1 MSLNRQLS
9 FGLAISLIVLLGL
22 QWGVISFIFSNLS
35 EKQLINRLTHDSE
48 SLLAGVNIDQQGL
61 FSLES
66 QRVNT
71 VYQRPLSGHYYVI
84 ALDGQQQVSRSLWDN
99 NLNTP
104 NLQPGTSTTLRL
116 NGPEGQVL
124 LVVVQGYRKQ
134 QQDITIAVAEDLT
147 NLNQSLRQFQWLYGA
162 ISLVILIALLLIQR
176 WIVRNSLK
184 PLDVIRDSMLR
195 LESGEITQI
204 ESVGPTEIAPLI
216 AEFNRLLTIMSNQS
230 RRSRE
235 ALGNLAHALKT
246 QLTILNQ
253 TVEQSNIHKEKAFK
267 ATIDESI
274 EVMRH
279 IVERELKR
287 ARLIGNT
294 LPGRRVNVK
303 EEITLIVKT
312 LQLMHVSK
320 LPIINWSVDD
330 NVSYMGDQED
340 FSELLG
346 NLLDNACKWCNQQV
360 FLTVKAQHGIIL
372 IVEDDGPGCELDQLD
387 TLTQRGLRLDESK
400 PGSGLGL
407 SIVHDVV
414 ESYGGTL
421 SFDKSAKYGGL
432 QVCVWL
438 PELKARNQDPS

>member
-1 MSLNRQLS
+1 MSLNKQLT
-9 FGLAISLIVLLGL
+9 FGLAISLVVLLGL

-35 EKQLINRLTHDSE
+35 EKQLTNRLTHDRE
-48 SLLAGVNIDQQGL
+48 SLLAGINFDQQGA
-61 FSLES
+61 FSLEP

-84 ALDGQQQVSRSLWDN
+84 TAGDQRQVSRSLWDN
-99 NLNTP
+99 NLGIP
-104 NLQPGTSTTLRL
+104 NLQPGTSATLRA
-116 NGPEGQVL
+116 NGPEGQLL
-124 LVVVQGYRKQ
+124 LVAVQGYRKQ
-134 QQDITIAVAEDLT
+134 QRDVTIAVAEDLT

-162 ISLVILIALLLIQR
+162 ISLVILIGLLLVQR
-176 WIVRNSLK
+176 RIVKNSLK
-184 PLDVIRDSMLR
+184 PLDVIRDNMLR
-195 LESGEITQI
+195 LESGEISQI
-204 ESVGPTEIAPLI
+204 ESIGPTEIAPLI
-216 AEFNRLLTIMSNQS
+216 AEFNRLLSIMSNQS

-253 TVEQSNIHKEKAFK
+253 TVEQSNLHQEKAFK
-267 ATIDESI
+267 ATIDEAI

-294 LPGRRVNVK
+294 LPGKRVNVK
-303 EEITLIVKT
+303 EEINLIVKT

-320 LPIINWSVDD
+320 LPIISFNVDD
-330 NVSYMGDQED
+330 KASYMGDQED

-346 NLLDNACKWCNQQV
+346 NLLDNACKWCTQQV
-360 FLTVKAQHGIIL
+360 FLTVKVQHGIIL

-387 TLTQRGLRLDESK
+387 TLTQRGFRLDEST

-407 SIVHDVV
+407 SIVHDIV

-421 SFDKSAKYGGL
+421 SFDKSIKYGGL

-438 PELKARNQDPS
+438 PERKTKD

>member
-1 MSLNRQLS
+1 MSLNKELS
-9 FGLAISLIVLLGL
+9 VGLAGSLIVLLGL
-22 QWGVISFIFSNLS
+22 QWGVISFVFSDLS
-35 EKQLINRLTHDSE
+35 EKQLINRLTQDSE
-48 SLLAGVNIDQQGL
+48 SLLAGVNFDQQGL

-66 QRVNT
+66 QRINT

-84 ALDGQQQVSRSLWDN
+84 TAGNQHQVSRSLWDT

-104 NLQPGTSTTLRL
+104 KLEPGTSNTLRL
-116 NGPEGQVL
+116 NGPEGQAL
-124 LVVVQGYRKQ
+124 LVVVHGYRKQ
-134 QQDITIAVAEDLT
+134 QHEITVAVAEDLT

-162 ISLVILIALLLIQR
+162 ISFLILIGLLFVQR
-176 WIVRNSLK
+176 RIVRNSLK
-184 PLDVIRDSMLR
+184 PLDVIKDNMLR

-204 ESVGPTEIAPLI
+204 ESAGPTEIAPLI
-216 AEFNRLLTIMSNQS
+216 AEFNRLLSIMSNQS

-253 TVEQSNIHKEKAFK
+253 TVEQSNLQKAPALK
-267 ATIDESI
+267 ATIDEAI
-274 EVMRH
+274 EAMRH

-287 ARLIGNT
+287 ARLVGNT
-294 LPGRRVNVK
+294 LPGRRVNVE

-320 LPIINWSVDD
+320 LPVIRWSVDD

-346 NLLDNACKWCNQQV
+346 NLLDNACKWCVQHV
-360 FLTVKAQHGIIL
+360 FLTVKAQQGIIL
-372 IVEDDGPGCELDQLD
+372 IVEDDGPGCALDQLD
-387 TLTQRGLRLDESK
+387 TLTQRGFRLDESK

-407 SIVHDVV
+407 SIVHDIV

-421 SFDKSAKYGGL
+421 SFEKSPKHGGL

-438 PELKARNQDPS
+438 PELKAKN